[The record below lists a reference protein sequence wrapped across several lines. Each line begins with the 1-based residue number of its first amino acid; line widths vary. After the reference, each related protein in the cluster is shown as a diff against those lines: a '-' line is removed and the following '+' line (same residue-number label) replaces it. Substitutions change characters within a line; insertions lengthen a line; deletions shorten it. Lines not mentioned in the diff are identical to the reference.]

1 MEKNYPCKKL
11 NLIPAI
17 CLAMIVSFAQMGQ
30 AQALLDPVTH
40 PKFITPLPIPGE
52 IDMSS
57 GGTYDISMEQT
68 VQHLGLYGPGMV
80 PLNTTV
86 WGYGL
91 LGQGVSYP
99 GPTFETQKDKAV
111 NITWHNRLPTTGH
124 ILPTDVSLHMAHPTP
139 PRHTLIPA
147 DEFFAAGY
155 IPAVAHLHG
164 GHTESGSDGLPEA
177 WYTQETMGMVY
188 EGNYN
193 VNGNMYHY
201 DNDQDAATLWY
212 HDHALG
218 ITRLNVY
225 AGLAGFYLLT
235 DQNEKNMLK
244 SNVLPQKGYTVEIV
258 IQDRMF
264 YDNGELFL
272 PAFSGDPWFGDPEE
286 PLDLP
291 FGPSVVAEF
300 FGNFIL
306 VNGVAWPNYRVEPR
320 KYRFRLLNGSDS
332 RFYVLNFSNGMK
344 FLQIGT
350 DMGFLDNAVELEELV
365 IAPGERADLIVDF
378 TGMDNAN
385 IVLQNRGPD
394 VPFRG
399 LNADGSLNDGE
410 GGALAPADPL
420 TTGRIMQFS
429 VDKNLKRS
437 KKFTDASVEN
447 GTDLRPGTIASLYGS
462 QVTTRLLALFEGMDA
477 DGRLQPLLGIINGDD
492 EKGVGGE
499 VNGSLAWFEEITE
512 KPGLNDVEIWQVYNA
527 TEDAHPI
534 HLHLVKFQI
543 LGRYPIDYMIVN
555 EQPQVQHDG
564 ATGGVGGYIEENSI
578 VLGTKVPPADNEAG
592 WKDTFIVPPGYM
604 GEVIA
609 KFDREGRYVW
619 HCHILSH
626 EDHEMMRPYEV
637 IGPGAAA
644 RIADGGIELDQNS
657 PNPFASGTQI
667 RFELKQAENVQLTVY
682 DIAGRDIIYQHMD
695 FYQEGKH
702 ALFWDGVDKNGRYLP
717 DGIYIY
723 RVKGESF
730 EDTKKLIIDR

>member
-1 MEKNYPCKKL
+1 MEKKYPYKKV

-17 CLAMIVSFAQMGQ
+17 CIAMIVFLTQMVQ

-52 IDMSS
+52 IDMTS

-99 GPTFETQKDKAV
+99 GPTFETQKDKAL
-111 NITWHNRLPTTGH
+111 NIIWHNRLPSTGH
-124 ILPTDVSLHMAHPTP
+124 ILPTDVSLHMAHPVP

-177 WYTQETMGMVY
+177 WYTQETLGMVY
-188 EGNYN
+188 EGNFN
-193 VNGNMYHY
+193 VNGNSYHY
-201 DNDQDAATLWY
+201 DNDQEAATLWY

-235 DQNEKNMLK
+235 DQNEKNLIK
-244 SNVLPQKGYTVEIV
+244 DNILPKKGYTVEIV

-264 YDNGELFL
+264 YESGELFL
-272 PAFSGDPWFGDPEE
+272 PAFSGDPWFGDPDE
-286 PLDLP
+286 PLELP
-291 FGPSVVAEF
+291 FEPSVVAEF
-300 FGNFIL
+300 FGDFIV
-306 VNGVAWPNYRVEPR
+306 VNGVAWPNYHVEPR

-332 RFYVLNFSNGMK
+332 RFYVLKFSNDMP

-350 DMGFLDNAVELEELV
+350 DNGFLDNAVALTQLV

-378 TGMDNAN
+378 AGMENAN
-385 IVLQNRGPD
+385 IILQNEGPD
-394 VPFRG
+394 EPFK
-399 LNADGSLNDGE
+399 
-410 GGALAPADPL
+410 GANFNFDVSRP
-420 TTGRIMQFS
+420 TGQIMQFS
-429 VDKNLKRS
+429 VDKNLK
-437 KKFTDASVEN
+437 KKKNFQDAQVVE
-447 GTDLRPGTIASLYGS
+447 GTDLRPGTIQSLGNPDN
-462 QVTTRLLALFEGMDA
+462 TRKLALFEGEDA

-492 EKGVGGE
+492 EKGAGGV
-499 VNGSLAWFEEITE
+499 VNGSLAWFEDITE
-512 KPGLNDVEIWQVYNA
+512 NPGLNDVEVWEVYNA

-534 HLHLVKFQI
+534 HLHLVTFQI
-543 LGRYPIDYMIVN
+543 LERRPFTAVVN
-555 EQPQVQHDG
+555 TQSQIQHDG
-564 ATGGVGGYIEENSI
+564 NSGIGGYIVESSI
-578 VLGTKVPPADNEAG
+578 NFTGPAEVPPPNELG

-604 GEVIA
+604 GKIIA

-637 IGPGAAA
+637 VAAGAGA
-644 RIADGGIELDQNS
+644 RVADGSINLEQNS

-667 RFELKQAENVQLTVY
+667 RFELKQAENVQLTIY
-682 DIAGRDIIYQHMD
+682 DMGGRDILYQHMD

-702 ALFWDGVDKNGRYLP
+702 ALFWDGVDKNGFYLP